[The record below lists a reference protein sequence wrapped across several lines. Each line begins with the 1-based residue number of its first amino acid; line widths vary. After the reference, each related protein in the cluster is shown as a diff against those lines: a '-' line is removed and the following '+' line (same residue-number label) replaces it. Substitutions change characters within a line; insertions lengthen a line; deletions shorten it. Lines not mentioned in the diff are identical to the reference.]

1 MLRYL
6 GELNPGERARVTGFE
21 QGDRA
26 FRQKL
31 LAMGLT
37 TGAELD
43 VVRVAPLGD
52 PMEIRVRGSSLSL
65 RREEAAIVRIENL

>member
-1 MLRYL
+1 MQYL
-6 GELNPGERARVTGFE
+6 GQMRPGERARVTGFE
-21 QGDRA
+21 RGDRT

-52 PMEIRVRGSSLSL
+52 PMEIRVRGASFSL
-65 RREEAAIVRIENL
+65 RREEAAIVRIESL

>member
-1 MLRYL
+1 MLQYL
-6 GELNPGERARVTGFE
+6 GQLQPGERGRVTGFE

-65 RREEAAIVRIENL
+65 RRDEAAIVRVESL